1 MIMSLVSK
9 AFEKPGE
16 QQKGRQAQNRND
28 NLAFKLNEV
37 NNYLKKL
44 NDNINESDKQ
54 EHMPKR
60 ITNVEILKIEV
71 IHLDEQGKTPGETP
85 LPLPKKK
92 SKFTDDPAT
101 EEEKIKKEARTLFNN
116 ANIDVDFNRQIV
128 FQSQITLRIFY
139 VYENESIDLTTK
151 PETFQWKIKIKEN

>member
-37 NNYLKKL
+37 NTYLKRL

-71 IHLDEQGKTPGETP
+71 IHL
-85 LPLPKKK
+85 
-92 SKFTDDPAT
+92 
-101 EEEKIKKEARTLFNN
+101 EE
-116 ANIDVDFNRQIV
+116 
-128 FQSQITLRIFY
+128 
-139 VYENESIDLTTK
+139 
-151 PETFQWKIKIKEN
+151 